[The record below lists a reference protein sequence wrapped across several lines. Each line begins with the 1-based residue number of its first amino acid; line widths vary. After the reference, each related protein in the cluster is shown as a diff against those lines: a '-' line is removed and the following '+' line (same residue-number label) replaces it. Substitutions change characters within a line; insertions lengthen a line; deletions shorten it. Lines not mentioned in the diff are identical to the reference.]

1 MPKQRTV
8 KDCTEIRICV
18 DDDLNE
24 KVALYQ
30 ASQRLKKRK
39 LTKAMAAEELV
50 ALGYKSVNP

>member
-18 DDDLNE
+18 DDELNE
-24 KVALYQ
+24 KIAIYQ

-39 LTKAMAAEELV
+39 LTKSEAAIELV
-50 ALGYKSVNP
+50 ELGSKLTS